1 MTTAGTGPDR
11 IEIAATVLLAI
22 ATIATAWSG
31 YQATRWGGET
41 SKAFSAANAAR
52 VESTRASALSNT
64 LSEVDVETFTS
75 WADAFV
81 REETELADFY
91 RARFR
96 DEFQPAFEA
105 WLATDP
111 FDNPDAPRTPF
122 VLPEYVVAAGVEA
135 DELAAAAETK
145 SAEAR
150 RNVQRQSN
158 YVLGVVLFATSLFFA
173 GLTKVSTG
181 GARLAVFGF
190 GCAIFLG
197 TVIWIATFPISLTV

>member
-1 MTTAGTGPDR
+1 MTAPRPGPDR

-22 ATIATAWSG
+22 ATVATAWSG

-52 VESTRASALSNT
+52 VESTRASALSNALT
-64 LSEVDVETFTS
+64 EVDVATFTS
-75 WADAFV
+75 WADAFI

-91 RARFR
+91 EARFR
-96 DEFQPAFEA
+96 EEFGPAFEA

-111 FDNPDAPRTPF
+111 LNNPEAPPTPF
-122 VLPEYVVAAGVEA
+122 VLPEYVVAAGLEA
-135 DELAAAAETK
+135 DDLSATAEAR

-158 YVLGVVLFATSLFFA
+158 YVLGVVLFAASLFFA
-173 GLTKVSTG
+173 GITKVSRG
-181 GARLAVFGF
+181 GTRT
-190 GCAIFLG
+190 AIFGIGCIVFTG
-197 TVIWIATFPISLTV
+197 TLIWIATFPISLTV